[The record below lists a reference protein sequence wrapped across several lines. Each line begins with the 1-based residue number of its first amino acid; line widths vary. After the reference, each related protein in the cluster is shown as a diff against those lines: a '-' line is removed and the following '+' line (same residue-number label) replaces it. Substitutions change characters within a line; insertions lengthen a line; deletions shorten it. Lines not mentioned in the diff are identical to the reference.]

1 MLLRALLFI
10 VLIYVKKSISQRS
23 MECPPK
29 FSNTTAMTLLSH
41 ILIIKHLYLS
51 MACPICDSGWCFDF
65 CQTFENILVSNSDS
79 DLISL
84 ID

>member
-1 MLLRALLFI
+1 
-10 VLIYVKKSISQRS
+10 
-23 MECPPK
+23 
-29 FSNTTAMTLLSH
+29 MTLLSH

-51 MACPICDSGWCFDF
+51 MACPICDSAWCFDF